1 MQDCGRGQCGLPGC
15 HGAGG
20 AAVLVRLL
28 SQRLPAPL
36 FCLGRGP
43 GAGPE
48 CWEEGGGGNQLLGS
62 HVALTASDPVDLL

>member
-1 MQDCGRGQCGLPGC
+1 MGSQVAIGQ
-15 HGAGG
+15 AGQ
-20 AAVLVRLL
+20 AVLVRLL
-28 SQRLPAPL
+28 SQRLPAPR

-48 CWEEGGGGNQLLGS
+48 CREEGAGGNQLLGS